1 MNAICLLTEMEKLR
15 PREEQGPASIT
26 SDAAKPGQPEEAP
39 ACNSP
44 TCPAVCASEAEKEVA
59 PRVKSRHRSRVL
71 DLHQHIRRGGKGSA
85 DPSGKLAL
93 KLPW

>member
-1 MNAICLLTEMEKLR
+1 MLTETKKLR

-26 SDAAKPGQPEEAP
+26 GDAAKPGHPEEAP

-44 TCPAVCASEAEKEVA
+44 TCPAVCASGAEKEVA
-59 PRVKSRHRSRVL
+59 PRVKSRHHSWVP
-71 DLHQHIRRGGKGSA
+71 DLCQHIRKGGKGSV
-85 DPSGKLAL
+85 DPSEKLAL